1 MKFTKLLAAA
11 TLVLLAGCSQTKAPE
26 KITMLAPQGAPAL
39 ATISVYGSE
48 YADVKTVS
56 GSDILTAELAKDEP
70 AYDVI
75 IAPINLGA
83 KMMEKGNTKYK
94 MDSIIT
100 WGNLYVVGTQDYQDG
115 DAFAAFGEAAVP
127 GLILK
132 NSGLAITPTYLN
144 SAQDVMVQLT
154 TGKVKAGLI
163 AEPVA
168 TASIAKAKEHGI
180 TLSVLK
186 DMQEIYQQVNGTE
199 NKGYPQAA
207 IFVKEGSE
215 DKVQDALAQIKT
227 FANDTA
233 VNKPD
238 EIKGLIETAGVDN
251 LGIPSADVAVKS
263 WPRQNIK
270 FVKANE
276 VKEEVATFLKLFNIT
291 FNDDML
297 TK

>member
-26 KITMLAPQGAPAL
+26 KITILAPQGAPAL

-115 DAFAAFGEAAVP
+115 DDFAAFGEAAVP

-168 TASIAKAKEHGI
+168 TASIAKAKEQGI